1 MFGGLDE
8 FFAPGR
14 RHTEEELRRQA
25 LTRED
30 PGDADPSRGPID
42 LRSGR
47 VTIRAARPAPEDG
60 AADGT
65 ADGAADG
72 GRDGTAGPEAED
84 AAGPEAEDAA
94 GPEAED
100 GGRPAAEDGGGPDG
114 TGGSEGAVE
123 EVEAVGQGGG
133 LAPAG
138 DAELGEDVGD
148 VDAGGLR

>member
-1 MFGGLDE
+1 MTVFDPLAE
-8 FFAPGR
+8 LFAPGR

-42 LRSGR
+42 LTSGR
-47 VTIRAARPAPEDG
+47 VTIRAPRRPTAGEATAGEAAGDG
-60 AADGT
+60 AAGDT
-65 ADGAADG
+65 
-72 GRDGTAGPEAED
+72 
-84 AAGPEAEDAA
+84 AAG
-94 GPEAED
+94 G
-100 GGRPAAEDGGGPDG
+100 G
-114 TGGSEGAVE
+114 TGGSEGCVE

-148 VDAGGLR
+148 VDAGRLG

>member
-1 MFGGLDE
+1 MFDPLAE
-8 FFAPGR
+8 LFAPGR

-42 LRSGR
+42 LTSGR
-47 VTIRAARPAPEDG
+47 VTIRAPRRPAAGE
-60 AADGT
+60 AATG
-65 ADGAADG
+65 
-72 GRDGTAGPEAED
+72 DGTAGD
-84 AAGPEAEDAA
+84 AAE
-94 GPEAED
+94 
-100 GGRPAAEDGGGPDG
+100 GGGP
-114 TGGSEGAVE
+114 GGSEGRVE

-148 VDAGGLR
+148 VDAGRLG

>member
-1 MFGGLDE
+1 MFDPLAE
-8 FFAPGR
+8 LFAPGR

-42 LRSGR
+42 LTSGR
-47 VTIRAARPAPEDG
+47 VTIRAPRRPAAGEAAGDG
-60 AADGT
+60 AAG
-65 ADGAADG
+65 
-72 GRDGTAGPEAED
+72 D
-84 AAGPEAEDAA
+84 AAA
-94 GPEAED
+94 G
-100 GGRPAAEDGGGPDG
+100 GG
-114 TGGSEGAVE
+114 TGGSEGCVE

-148 VDAGGLR
+148 VDAGRLG

>member
-1 MFGGLDE
+1 MTVFGGLDE

-60 AADGT
+60 V

-72 GRDGTAGPEAED
+72 GRDGTAGAE
-84 AAGPEAEDAA
+84 EEDD
-94 GPEAED
+94 P
-100 GGRPAAEDGGGPDG
+100 GGQDG
-114 TGGSEGAVE
+114 TGGSEGGVE

-148 VDAGGLR
+148 VDAGRLR

>member
-1 MFGGLDE
+1 MTVFDPLAE
-8 FFAPGR
+8 LFAPGR

-42 LRSGR
+42 LTSGR
-47 VTIRAARPAPEDG
+47 VTIRAPRRTTAGDG
-60 AADGT
+60 A
-65 ADGAADG
+65 
-72 GRDGTAGPEAED
+72 
-84 AAGPEAEDAA
+84 
-94 GPEAED
+94 
-100 GGRPAAEDGGGPDG
+100 GGGG
-114 TGGSEGAVE
+114 TGGSEGRAE

-148 VDAGGLR
+148 VDAGRLG

>member
-1 MFGGLDE
+1 MFDPLAE
-8 FFAPGR
+8 LFAPGR

-42 LRSGR
+42 LTSGR
-47 VTIRAARPAPEDG
+47 VTIRAPRRTTAGDG
-60 AADGT
+60 A
-65 ADGAADG
+65 
-72 GRDGTAGPEAED
+72 
-84 AAGPEAEDAA
+84 
-94 GPEAED
+94 
-100 GGRPAAEDGGGPDG
+100 GGGG
-114 TGGSEGAVE
+114 TGGSEGRAE

-148 VDAGGLR
+148 VDAGRLG